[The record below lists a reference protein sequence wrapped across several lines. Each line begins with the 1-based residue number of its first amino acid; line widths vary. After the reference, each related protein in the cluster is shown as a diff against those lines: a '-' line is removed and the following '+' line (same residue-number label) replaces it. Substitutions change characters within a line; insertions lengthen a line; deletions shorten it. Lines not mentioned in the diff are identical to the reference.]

1 MQAGG
6 VALDC
11 LYPLYEQTYRAVED
25 ALRREDSA
33 ALRSLSLAGSSLEEP
48 EAHAAAAAL
57 FDALNEMPMRAKV
70 HVCRLRSC
78 PPCSPE
84 CPDTG
89 R

>member
-1 MQAGG
+1 MWAGG
-6 VALDC
+6 AALDC
-11 LYPLYEQTYRAVED
+11 LYPLYEKTYRDVED
-25 ALRREDSA
+25 ALRRDDVV
-33 ALRSLSLAGSSLEEP
+33 ALRSLSLAGADLEEP
-48 EAHAAAAAL
+48 EARAASVAR
-57 FDALNEMPMRAKV
+57 FDALNRLPMRAKV